1 MVSKRN
7 EEVVEPTEL
16 FPLLMEHV
24 DEKFIMLSNYFH
36 GSSGKGMVV
45 WAPEGYT
52 KHTVGEYSDIWA
64 ISRFRPLKGLTSITL
79 SNAGKY

>member
-36 GSSGKGMVV
+36 GSVGKGMIV
-45 WAPEGYT
+45 WVPEGYA
-52 KHTVGEYSDIWA
+52 KQTVGEYSETWA
-64 ISRFRPLKGLTSITL
+64 MGRFRPLKGRSSITL
-79 SNAGKY
+79 SNDGKY